1 MLRQRGIGFIG
12 LLFVLALAIIVA
24 ILGMKTV
31 PAVIEYFTIKKVV
44 SATAHSPEMRDAT
57 PADVR
62 ASFDRRASIDAISS
76 ITGRDLEIRRD
87 GGDLVVS
94 FAYERRVPLFG
105 PVTLLFD
112 FKGAS
117 SSSGRAPSNQ

>member
-12 LLFVLALAIIVA
+12 LMFVLALVIIVA

-44 SATAHSPEMRDAT
+44 TATVRSPEMRDAT

-62 ASFDRRASIDAISS
+62 ASFDRRAQIDAIAS

-87 GGDLVVS
+87 GGDLVIA
-94 FAYERRVPLFG
+94 FAYERRVPIMG
-105 PVTLLFD
+105 PVTLLFE

-117 SSSGRAPSNQ
+117 SSSGRALSN

>member
-44 SATAHSPEMRDAT
+44 YSMTHSPDMRDAT

-105 PVTLLFD
+105 PVTLLFE
-112 FKGAS
+112 FKSAS
-117 SSSGRAPSNQ
+117 SSSGRAPSN